1 MFSYFAN
8 PARFMALSKWLAPL
22 LGVVAAILLIWG
34 VVLAAG
40 APNDYQQNQTVKIM
54 FVHVP
59 AAWMGLFCYGC
70 LAGASFFGLVFRHS
84 LADAAAKSVAP
95 LGAGFTALALITG
108 SLWGRPMW
116 GTWWAWGD
124 ARLTSEFILFV
135 VYLGYMA
142 LHMAIDDE
150 VRAARAAA
158 ILAMVGVV
166 NVPIIHF
173 SVEWW
178 NSLHQ
183 GQSVMAKGGPAM
195 PAVYLWPLLLM
206 ALGYTT
212 LFGALWLVRIRAEV
226 WRRRA
231 SALSHAQVEA

>member
-1 MFSYFAN
+1 
-8 PARFMALSKWLAPL
+8 
-22 LGVVAAILLIWG
+22 
-34 VVLAAG
+34 
-40 APNDYQQNQTVKIM
+40 
-54 FVHVP
+54 
-59 AAWMGLFCYGC
+59 
-70 LAGASFFGLVFRHS
+70 
-84 LADAAAKSVAP
+84 
-95 LGAGFTALALITG
+95 
-108 SLWGRPMW
+108 MW

-150 VRAARAAA
+150 QRAARAAA

-166 NVPIIHF
+166 NLPIVHF

-183 GQSVMAKGGPAM
+183 GQSVMAKGGPRM
-195 PAVYLWPLLLM
+195 PAAYLTPLLLM
-206 ALGYTT
+206 TLGYTT

-231 SALSHAQVEA
+231 LTLTRAQAEA